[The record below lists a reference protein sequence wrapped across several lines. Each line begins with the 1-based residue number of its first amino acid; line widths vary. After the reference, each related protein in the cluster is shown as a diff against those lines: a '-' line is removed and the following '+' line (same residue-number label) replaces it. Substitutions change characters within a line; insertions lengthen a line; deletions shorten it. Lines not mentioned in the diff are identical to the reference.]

1 MNLRHLPQRLSEVYG
16 CFGKKLKGYIEQV
29 LKEENLKDVP
39 ILVVVVEEAMGKG
52 GEGKKDV
59 KEILRNMVAGRV
71 ARIVEV
77 GAQQLG
83 KEYKYFI
90 CRWIEENFGWLETEM
105 MKISK

>member
-1 MNLRHLPQRLSEVYG
+1 M
-16 CFGKKLKGYIEQV
+16 
-29 LKEENLKDVP
+29 KDVP
-39 ILVVVVEEAMGKG
+39 ILVVVVEEAMK
-52 GEGKKDV
+52 EGKKDV

-105 MKISK
+105 MRISK